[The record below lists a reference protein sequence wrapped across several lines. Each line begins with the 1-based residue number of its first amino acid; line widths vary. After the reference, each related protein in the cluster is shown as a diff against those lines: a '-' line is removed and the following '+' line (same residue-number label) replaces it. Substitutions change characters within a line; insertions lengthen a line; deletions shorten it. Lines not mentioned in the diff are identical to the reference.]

1 MQKYAMVAAESIYSL
16 GLIPASSIVKYA
28 SQI

>member
-1 MQKYAMVAAESIYSL
+1 MVAAESIYSL
-16 GLIPASSIVKYA
+16 GLIPATSIVKYA